1 MFFYNRKPIENIIKS
16 KQEIIDRFNKNG
28 YTVIHL
34 FGDLYLV
41 RNYSKNHPKHKYFSL
56 YNLEIIR

>member
-1 MFFYNRKPIENIIKS
+1 MT

-28 YTVIHL
+28 YTTIHL

-41 RNYSKNHPKHKYFSL
+41 RAYSKNCPKHKYFSF
-56 YNLEIIR
+56 YNLEIIKEKKSV